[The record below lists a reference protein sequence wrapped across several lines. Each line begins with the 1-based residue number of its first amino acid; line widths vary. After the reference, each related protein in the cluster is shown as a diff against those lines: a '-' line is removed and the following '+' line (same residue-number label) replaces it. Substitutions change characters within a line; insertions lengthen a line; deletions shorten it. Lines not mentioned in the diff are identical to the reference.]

1 MNNATSTA
9 KVKIKGYKKFVK
21 RIRKMRKEVNQLNDS
36 LEKTDELKE
45 KLCL

>member
-21 RIRKMRKEVNQLNDS
+21 RIRKMRKEVNQLNSS
-36 LEKTDELKE
+36 LEKTDELKT
-45 KLCL
+45 KLL